1 MIFSILTFINQNQTN
16 MKLKLLLMALV
27 FSGFTY
33 STNAQDLGSLMT
45 TLADGIKPE
54 AFKKSW
60 NKNKDE
66 WISKAKSLDAN
77 DVIGAGQSLSGL
89 IGGLKG
95 SAFKSD
101 ARGLKANLMKGLMSG
116 GDASSILS
124 SMGSLVKGL
133 DPSML
138 KDSFDKDGF
147 LDKLGG
153 MM

>member
-60 NKNKDE
+60 KWFGGGNSIDLMLDFTDKEYQQTLDE
-66 WISKAKSLDAN
+66 IKPL
-77 DVIGAGQSLSGL
+77 QQL
-89 IGGLKG
+89 IENY
-95 SAFKSD
+95 ASD
-101 ARGLKANLMKGLMSG
+101 AGDQKYFLMEMVLWALAEHAKLNKESLINGFNFSDLFSSYLRGGE
-116 GDASSILS
+116 
-124 SMGSLVKGL
+124 L
-133 DPSML
+133 DL
-138 KDSFDKDGF
+138 N
-147 LDKLGG
+147 
-153 MM
+153 

>member
-1 MIFSILTFINQNQTN
+1 

-54 AFKKSW
+54 AFKGNW
-60 NKNKDE
+60 AKDKEE
-66 WISKAKSLDAN
+66 WTSTVKSLDAD
-77 DVIGAGQSLSGL
+77 DVIGAGKSLSSL
-89 IGGLKG
+89 IGYLKG

-101 ARGLKANLMKGLMSG
+101 AHGLKPNLLKGLAGSN
-116 GDASSILS
+116 DLKSIYS

-133 DPSML
+133 DPSKL

-147 LDKLGG
+147 LNDIGKFTN
-153 MM
+153 